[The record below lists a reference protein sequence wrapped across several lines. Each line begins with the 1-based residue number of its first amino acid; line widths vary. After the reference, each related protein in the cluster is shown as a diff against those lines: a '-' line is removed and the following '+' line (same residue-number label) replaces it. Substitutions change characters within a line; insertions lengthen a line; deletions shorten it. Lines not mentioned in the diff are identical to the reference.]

1 MTEGF
6 VEVKKQIESSFE
18 QLKQEKVGNPQ
29 HAALEEKVAKLEL
42 SMRDNRQILSESG
55 GQEINAVVKR
65 IILNMED
72 KIMVLEKK
80 IDALADTKH
89 RQESPSPQHSEAV
102 LRRPY
107 TAGEE
112 AVAMSLG
119 EDLSAISQAVS
130 QLRQDIVVS
139 KVHIEEIQDQGQQ
152 NLELASRLNV
162 LVESAGL
169 QGMEDEGTI
178 LSLNRVQVM
187 IAAAARQLVA
197 GSKWITK
204 ETFDARLGEM
214 RSEYLVEARQIHVKL
229 DDVTSRMAKVVST
242 TALVSVPTKL
252 PKMIVN
258 RFTDE
263 SADSADF
270 EARTAREHMPPASA
284 PGVARPLAGL
294 AAPLSARG
302 QSRPSTES
310 RPRMRIAR

>member
-1 MTEGF
+1 
-6 VEVKKQIESSFE
+6 
-18 QLKQEKVGNPQ
+18 
-29 HAALEEKVAKLEL
+29 
-42 SMRDNRQILSESG
+42 
-55 GQEINAVVKR
+55 
-65 IILNMED
+65 
-72 KIMVLEKK
+72 
-80 IDALADTKH
+80 
-89 RQESPSPQHSEAV
+89 
-102 LRRPY
+102 
-107 TAGEE
+107 
-112 AVAMSLG
+112 
-119 EDLSAISQAVS
+119 
-130 QLRQDIVVS
+130 
-139 KVHIEEIQDQGQQ
+139 
-152 NLELASRLNV
+152 
-162 LVESAGL
+162 L

-214 RSEYLVEARQIHVKL
+214 RSEYLAETRQIHVKI

-258 RFTDE
+258 RFADE

-270 EARTAREHMPPASA
+270 DVSARTAREQMPPASA